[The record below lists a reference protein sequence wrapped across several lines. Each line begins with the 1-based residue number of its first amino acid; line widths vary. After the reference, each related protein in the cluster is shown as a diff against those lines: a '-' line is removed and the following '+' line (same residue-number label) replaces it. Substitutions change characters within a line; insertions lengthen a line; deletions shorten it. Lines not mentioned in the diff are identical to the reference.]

1 MIMHTALITRKK
13 FALKNVLEGELVRDL
28 NRVPTQR
35 LIASW
40 VNFKGTE
47 ECPLKEQQDGNDHI

>member
-1 MIMHTALITRKK
+1 MNHDYAHCADYKK
-13 FALKNVLEGELVRDL
+13 EICPKECFRGELVRDL
-28 NRVPTQR
+28 NRVPIQR

-47 ECPLKEQQDGNDHI
+47 ECPLKEQ